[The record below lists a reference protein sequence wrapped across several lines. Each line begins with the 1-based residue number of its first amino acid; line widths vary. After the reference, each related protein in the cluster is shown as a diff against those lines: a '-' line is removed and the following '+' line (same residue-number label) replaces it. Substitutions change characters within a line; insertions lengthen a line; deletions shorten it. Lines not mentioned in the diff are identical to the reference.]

1 MDRRLIGPI
10 TEFRRSLCRVD
21 SKSTPARIAVLTAGV
36 LSAALMAAAP
46 ALADPST
53 DPSTDASTNAFI
65 NSLGSAGVGMVDP
78 SQAAELGQ
86 SVCPMLSQ
94 PGQDMADTAAQVA
107 DAGGMSLGP
116 ATMFTGLA
124 ISAFCPGAMSA
135 MANGES
141 PIPLGL
147 LGGLSG
153 FGS

>member
-1 MDRRLIGPI
+1 M
-10 TEFRRSLCRVD
+10 D
-21 SKSTPARIAVLTAGV
+21 SKSTPARLTVLAVGV
-36 LSAALMAAAP
+36 VTAALMAAAP
-46 ALADPST
+46 ASADPT
-53 DPSTDASTNAFI
+53 TDAFVDSV
-65 NSLGSAGVGMVDP
+65 GSAGVGMVDP
-78 SQAAELGQ
+78 GQAASLGQ

-135 MANGES
+135 LANGES

-147 LGGLSG
+147 LSGLG
-153 FGS
+153 F

>member
-1 MDRRLIGPI
+1 
-10 TEFRRSLCRVD
+10 VH
-21 SKSTPARIAVLTAGV
+21 SKSTPTRIAVLAIGV
-36 LSAALMAAAP
+36 VSAALMAAAP
-46 ALADPST
+46 ASADPST
-53 DPSTDASTNAFI
+53 DAFVD
-65 NSLGSAGVGMVDP
+65 SLGSAGVGMGDP
-78 SQAAELGQ
+78 GQAVALGE

-94 PGQDMADTAAQVA
+94 PGQDMADAAAQVA

-147 LGGLSG
+147 LGGFGG
-153 FGS
+153 F

>member
-1 MDRRLIGPI
+1 
-10 TEFRRSLCRVD
+10 VD
-21 SKSTPARIAVLTAGV
+21 SKSTPARLTVLAVGV
-36 LSAALMAAAP
+36 VTAALMAAAP
-46 ALADPST
+46 ASADPT
-53 DPSTDASTNAFI
+53 TDAFVDSV
-65 NSLGSAGVGMVDP
+65 GSAGVGMVDP
-78 SQAAELGQ
+78 AQAASLGQ

-135 MANGES
+135 LANGES

-147 LGGLSG
+147 LSGLG
-153 FGS
+153 F